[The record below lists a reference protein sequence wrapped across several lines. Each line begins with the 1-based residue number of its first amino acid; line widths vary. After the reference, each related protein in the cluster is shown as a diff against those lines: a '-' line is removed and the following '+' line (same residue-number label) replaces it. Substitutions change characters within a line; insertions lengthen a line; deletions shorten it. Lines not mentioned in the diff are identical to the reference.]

1 MNLRPVCFAGILLLS
16 ASACGARVSYVI
28 DNTDAGAPDDSGPG
42 DASKKP
48 SLDDVWMYPACGS
61 LDFIPAGNVRVGT
74 WRYDSSLRQFV
85 IPDACSRAAVPVAV
99 GNRMFSVHGYWLDNT
114 PTTNLCYSE
123 CVKRGVCTPPT
134 HDRADPDSR
143 NWLDE
148 HKAGNP
154 IYVNHEQATQFCAWR
169 GGHLPSLAQLARAAQ
184 GDSDVPGVPSLT
196 AEAIRCH
203 EDPEADPDACRRLE
217 LISVPPSEP
226 YPVGRAAYDVGPFGT
241 LDIYGSV
248 GEWTRT
254 FYTNGSD
261 AFCALSDGSPDFV
274 TFPQHDPE
282 HPQYVVVSYAAT
294 IRQALSHPARGFGY
308 GLWSAAEPRF
318 DLGFRC
324 AYDNPDT
331 PLQDPGP

>member
-1 MNLRPVCFAGILLLS
+1 MRCSRVYTFVLLS
-16 ASACGARVSYVI
+16 SALIGCGARVIQIST
-28 DNTDAGAPDDSGPG
+28 DDPDTPDAGTGAQ
-42 DASKKP
+42 DASPDP
-48 SLDDVWMYPACGS
+48 SLDDVWMYPACGTV
-61 LDFIPAGNVRVGT
+61 DFIPAGPARVGT
-74 WRYDSSLRQFV
+74 WVYDSEASQFRL
-85 IPDACSRAAVPVAV
+85 PELCSKTRLV
-99 GNRMFSVHGYWLDNT
+99 GNRSVRVDEFWLDNT
-114 PTTNLCYSE
+114 PTTNICYSE
-123 CVKRGVCTPPT
+123 CVKRGVCPPPT

-143 NWLDE
+143 SWLDD
-148 HKAGNP
+148 HKLGNP
-154 IYVNHEQATQFCAWR
+154 VYVTHRQASEFCAWR

-203 EDPEADPDACRRLE
+203 EEPEVDADACRRLE

-294 IRQALSHPARGFGY
+294 IRQALSHPTRGFGY

-324 AYDNPDT
+324 AYDNPDA